1 MLKSNNFKTNEEI
14 LEAFKIVLPYLNSI
28 TPDDMMVGLTDL
40 EKYIGYHNAD
50 EFELDLSEG
59 KSINGIKAI
68 ENCIR
73 NKKATMD
80 NIPPE
85 TYGRA
90 IKSFSTP
97 IYGINNEVI
106 GTLSSGIDF
115 ENNRKLV
122 ENVSSLEEIIK
133 QVTESINQ
141 VAQSAGNLADFG
153 QSSIEKVNELTDKQ
167 KDTAQ
172 ILQLIRNIASQ
183 TNLLGLNAAIEAS
196 RAGENGRGF
205 AVVATEV
212 RKLSE
217 QSQESVKNIET
228 ILKEMD
234 SSINDINTTI
244 GNVGAISQEQA
255 ASTEE
260 ILSSTEEI
268 NDNINN
274 LKVFVQRFQ

>member
-1 MLKSNNFKTNEEI
+1 MLKSDNFKTNEEI
-14 LEAFKIVLPYLNSI
+14 LEAFKIVLPYINSI

-68 ENCIR
+68 EDCIR
-73 NKKATMD
+73 NKKATTD
-80 NIPPE
+80 NVPPE
-85 TYGRA
+85 VYGRA
-90 IKSFSTP
+90 IKSFFTP

-106 GTLSSGIDF
+106 GTLNSGIDF

-122 ENVSSLEEIIK
+122 EDVFNLVEIIK

-172 ILQLIRNIASQ
+172 ILQLIKNIASQ

-228 ILKEMD
+228 ILKEMNN
-234 SSINDINTTI
+234 SVNDINTTI

-268 NDNINN
+268 NDTINN